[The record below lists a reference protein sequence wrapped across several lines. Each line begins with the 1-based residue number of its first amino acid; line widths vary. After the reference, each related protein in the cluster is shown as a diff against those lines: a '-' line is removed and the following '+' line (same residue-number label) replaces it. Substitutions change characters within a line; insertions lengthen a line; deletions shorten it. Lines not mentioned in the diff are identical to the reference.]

1 MRTYDKK
8 KIAALLGISK
18 QTLWNWGRKGRFVLP
33 DPVGLRRWPIQYDA
47 DVIDKMITRSKL

>member
-1 MRTYDKK
+1 MTRTYDKK

-33 DPVGLRRWPIQYDA
+33 DPVGLRQRDIQYDA
-47 DVIDKMITRSKL
+47 DVIDKMIDDI